1 VQIWNVLNGH
11 TILEFPNPASSGTW
25 QVSPDGQYF
34 AFASWDNSVQVWN
47 TITGR
52 KVSVYRGHNAPL
64 QVLVWSSDNQ
74 HIASASED
82 GTLQVW
88 DAITGRGAL
97 TYHGFPYVLSLTWSP
112 DSRLIA
118 ASSEGNTVQVL
129 QAI

>member
-1 VQIWNVLNGH
+1 
-11 TILEFPNPASSGTW
+11 
-25 QVSPDGQYF
+25 
-34 AFASWDNSVQVWN
+34 
-47 TITGR
+47 
-52 KVSVYRGHNAPL
+52 VSVYRGHTAPL

-118 ASSEGNTVQVL
+118 ATSEGNTVQVL